1 MSAAPAQLARRTHPP
16 RPTYISSTR
25 LRNEAVL
32 YGLLGIV
39 LVLGVWEA
47 VVDLGLVR
55 SILISSPTR
64 ILDAA
69 RVDFTTGVIWPDI
82 TTTLFE
88 WTTGFVSGL
97 LVAIPLGLILGTFR
111 RAEFFF
117 DPMLA
122 ALYATPLVALVP
134 LIVLLFGVGIESK
147 IFVVW
152 LETSITAVIIT
163 AAGPHAADK
172 RYVDIARSFG
182 ASRALLFRSVILPT
196 TVPFIIT
203 AVRLAAGRALI
214 GVIVAEF
221 IASNVGIGFY
231 ITFNGTLLNT
241 SRVMLGVILIGAFGM
256 TVGQIIRR
264 IERYFDRWRP
274 AIH

>member
-1 MSAAPAQLARRTHPP
+1 MSATSAQLARRTHPP
-16 RPTYISSTR
+16 RPEAISSSR
-25 LRNEAVL
+25 LRSEPVL

-39 LVLGVWEA
+39 LVLVVWEA
-47 VVDLGLVR
+47 VVDLHLVR
-55 SILISSPTR
+55 SILVSSPSR
-64 ILDAA
+64 IFDAA
-69 RVDFTTGVIWPDI
+69 RQDFTTGVIWPDLS
-82 TTTLFE
+82 TTLFE

-97 LVAIPLGLILGTFR
+97 VVAIPLGLVLGSFR
-111 RAEFFF
+111 RAEFLF
-117 DPMLA
+117 DPILA
-122 ALYATPLVALVP
+122 ALYATPIVALVP
-134 LIVLLFGVGIESK
+134 MIILLFGVGIESK

-163 AAGPHAADK
+163 AAGPHAADR

-182 ASRALLFRSVILPT
+182 ASRGLLFRSVILPT
-196 TVPFIIT
+196 TVPYIIT
-203 AVRLAAGRALI
+203 AVRLGAGRALI

-256 TVGQIIRR
+256 TIGQVIRR
-264 IERYFDRWRP
+264 VERHFDRWRA
-274 AIH
+274 AIE

>member
-1 MSAAPAQLARRTHPP
+1 MSATSAQLTRRTHPP
-16 RPTYISSTR
+16 HPEAISSSR
-25 LRNEAVL
+25 LRSEPVL

-39 LVLGVWEA
+39 LVLVVWEV
-47 VVDLGLVR
+47 VVDLHLVR
-55 SILISSPTR
+55 SILVSSPSR
-64 ILDAA
+64 IFNAA
-69 RVDFTTGVIWPDI
+69 REDFTTGVIWPDLS
-82 TTTLFE
+82 TTLFE

-97 LVAIPLGLILGTFR
+97 VVAIPLGLVLGSFR
-111 RAEFFF
+111 RAEFLF
-117 DPMLA
+117 DPILA
-122 ALYATPLVALVP
+122 ALYATPIVALVP
-134 LIVLLFGVGIESK
+134 MIILLFGVGIESK

-163 AAGPHAADK
+163 AAGPHAADR

-182 ASRALLFRSVILPT
+182 ASRGLLFRSVILPT
-196 TVPFIIT
+196 TVPYIIT
-203 AVRLAAGRALI
+203 AVRLGAGRALI

-256 TVGQIIRR
+256 TIGQVIRR
-264 IERYFDRWRP
+264 VERHFDRWRA
-274 AIH
+274 AIE

>member
-1 MSAAPAQLARRTHPP
+1 VSAAPAQLARKAHPP
-16 RPTYISSTR
+16 RPTAISGPR

-32 YGLLGIV
+32 YGVLGIV

-55 SILISSPTR
+55 SILISSPSR

-69 RVDFTTGVIWPDI
+69 RQDFTTGVIWTDI

-97 LVAIPLGLILGTFR
+97 VVAIPLGLVLGTFR
-111 RAEFFF
+111 RAEYVF

-264 IERYFDRWRP
+264 VEHYFDRWRP

>member
-1 MSAAPAQLARRTHPP
+1 MSATSAQLARRAHPP
-16 RPTYISSTR
+16 RPTAIAGAR
-25 LRNEAVL
+25 FRNEAVV
-32 YGLLGIV
+32 YGALGVLLV
-39 LVLGVWEA
+39 LVTWEA

-55 SILISSPTR
+55 SILISSPSR
-64 ILDAA
+64 IFEAA
-69 RVDFTTGVIWPDI
+69 RVDFTTGVIWPDV

-88 WTTGFVSGL
+88 WTTGFTMGL
-97 LVAIPLGLILGTFR
+97 LVSIPIGLILGSFR
-111 RAEFFF
+111 RAEYFF

-122 ALYATPLVALVP
+122 AMYATPIIALVP
-134 LIVLLFGVGIESK
+134 LIIIMLGVGIESK

-152 LETSITAVIIT
+152 LETTITAVIIT
-163 AAGPHAADK
+163 AAGPRSADK

-203 AVRLAAGRALI
+203 AVRLGAGRALI

-256 TVGQIIRR
+256 TVGQVIRR
-264 IERYFDRWRP
+264 VERHFDRWRP
-274 AIH
+274 ALQ